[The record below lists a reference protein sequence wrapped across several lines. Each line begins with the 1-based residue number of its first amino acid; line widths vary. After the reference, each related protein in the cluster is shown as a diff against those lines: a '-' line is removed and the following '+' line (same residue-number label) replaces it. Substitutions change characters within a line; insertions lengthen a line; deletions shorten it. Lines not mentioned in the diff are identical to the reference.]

1 MSFRSSIA
9 VLGVAVIL
17 LMALTP
23 MVAIVACTA
32 FVFAPSAS
40 VVSYERPADSDDQ
53 PVSLLAVARF
63 RAPPMPLA

>member
-1 MSFRSSIA
+1 MSFRASIA

-32 FVFAPSAS
+32 FYDPK
-40 VVSYERPADSDDQ
+40 
-53 PVSLLAVARF
+53 
-63 RAPPMPLA
+63 